1 MSGRIMSIAAVGTIA
16 FVVGRIA
23 MEMIVATNSKVI
35 VVGTV
40 IIFMRLLDVLFFF
53 FAKCIDATAICLH
66 YDDTQL
72 RPIALP
78 IAF

>member
-40 IIFMRLLDVLFFF
+40 IIFMRLLMCFFLQRSVLRRHNLFTT
-53 FAKCIDATAICLH
+53 KL
-66 YDDTQL
+66 Q
-72 RPIALP
+72 PIVLP
-78 IAF
+78 IPLFTRLQ